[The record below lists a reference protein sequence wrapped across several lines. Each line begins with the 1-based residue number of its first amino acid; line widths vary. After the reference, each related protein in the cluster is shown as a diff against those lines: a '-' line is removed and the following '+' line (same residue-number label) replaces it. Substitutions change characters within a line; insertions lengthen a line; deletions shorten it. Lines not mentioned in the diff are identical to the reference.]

1 MAINKTKVTKQVK
14 MPGKL
19 KKKDK
24 EKLIQVAGN
33 MTFRDAD
40 GTRRHV
46 RQVSFDSL
54 PRNIQLKL
62 FNQYYGGD
70 FGYKN
75 EREFWGDK
83 RGGQI
88 AQAPKIT
95 KRKSGGQIGSGSDF
109 VASLYK

>member
-1 MAINKTKVTKQVK
+1 MAINKSKVTKQGK
-14 MPGKL
+14 IPGTL

-24 EKLIQVAGN
+24 EKLTQVAGN
-33 MTFRDAD
+33 MTFRDTD
-40 GTRRHV
+40 GTRMHV
-46 RQVSFDSL
+46 RQVPFDLL